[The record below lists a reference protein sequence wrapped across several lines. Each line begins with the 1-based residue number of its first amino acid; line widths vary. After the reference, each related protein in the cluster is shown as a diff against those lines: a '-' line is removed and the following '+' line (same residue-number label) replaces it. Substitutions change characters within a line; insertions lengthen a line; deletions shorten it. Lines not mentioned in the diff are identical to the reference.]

1 MAAATGA
8 SESPMVEQVIT
19 EFFAKSLHIILESRS
34 PYDSSRNFTRP
45 SPPSSPLSGSQPRDR
60 WFNLALRDCPAAL
73 ENFDLWRQSNL
84 EPLVIDIL
92 LQQRDNTRTT
102 SAGTGR
108 IIERWV
114 IKYETNR
121 SGNGSG
127 NGSKNGGK
135 KSRSSSAQEHSL
147 YRRAYNGSTVLFRS
161 LYLVVRLL
169 PAYHLFQELSSSGR
183 IRPLSL
189 SHKISSFV
197 EPFTRAEDAE
207 MKRYAFAPIE
217 TLFGRLSLSV
227 SYVPV
232 LEVAAAPEPT
242 APMATELIMDYVG
255 SPTTDFLRKFNS
267 LPSDGIA
274 PASFTMNR
282 RHSWSTEHGAGPSA
296 SPSRMPTDNSPT
308 AYSHQ
313 HNTSPSGKKRD
324 RVHEE
329 CCPSPPLSPS
339 PSHSPSSYARNPF
352 FRYESAPLNITT
364 VRTGGGGSRL
374 PPSPHRK
381 DKQQCTFQNENLT
394 HSPSDKS
401 IVTKDLVRRGEVQ
414 NEKSLQ
420 KVLSFGKDDLVYFR
434 GLKLTRTSSK
444 LFIMDELDERE
455 LVFAWEDKDTIID
468 QLSRIDLSDRDN
480 HESSQEAG
488 GTLTRSPDAAIGL
501 LMRIL
506 KNAPGLRERLLTGPA
521 APVPQEPSSLQR
533 VVTEEHGSSASSS
546 AVVPSAL
553 LRSRTAADALEELNR
568 YKEIRES
575 ILNRGKGHPRDTKL
589 EEKPADGD
597 P

>member
-1 MAAATGA
+1 
-8 SESPMVEQVIT
+8 MVEQVIT

-34 PYDSSRNFTRP
+34 PYDSSRNITRP
-45 SPPSSPLSGSQPRDR
+45 SPPSSPLSSSQPRDR

-84 EPLVIDIL
+84 EPLVIDIVL
-92 LQQRDNTRTT
+92 LQRDNTKTT
-102 SAGTGR
+102 SAGSGR

-121 SGNGSG
+121 SGSGSGNGSK

-169 PAYHLFQELSSSGR
+169 PAYHLFQELNSSGR

-207 MKRYAFAPIE
+207 MKHYAFAPIE

-242 APMATELIMDYVG
+242 TPMATELIMDYVG

-296 SPSRMPTDNSPT
+296 SPSHMPTDNSPT

-313 HNTSPSGKKRD
+313 HNISPSGKKRD

-329 CCPSPPLSPS
+329 CYPSPPLSPS
-339 PSHSPSSYARNPF
+339 PSHSPASYPRNPF
-352 FRYESAPLNITT
+352 LRYESAPLNITT
-364 VRTGGGGSRL
+364 VSTGGGSRL

-381 DKQQCTFQNENLT
+381 DKQQSIFQNENLT

-401 IVTKDLVRRGEVQ
+401 IVTKDLVRRGEVH
-414 NEKSLQ
+414 NENPLQ

-468 QLSRIDLSDRDN
+468 QLSRIDLSEREN
-480 HESSQEAG
+480 PESSHEAG
-488 GTLTRSPDAAIGL
+488 GSITRSPDAAIGI

-506 KNAPGLRERLLTGPA
+506 KNAPGLRERQLTGPA
-521 APVPQEPSSLQR
+521 APLSQEPSSLQR
-533 VVTEEHGSSASSS
+533 VMTEEHGSSASSS
-546 AVVPSAL
+546 ALVPSAL

-575 ILNRGKGHPRDTKL
+575 ILNRSKGYPRDTKL